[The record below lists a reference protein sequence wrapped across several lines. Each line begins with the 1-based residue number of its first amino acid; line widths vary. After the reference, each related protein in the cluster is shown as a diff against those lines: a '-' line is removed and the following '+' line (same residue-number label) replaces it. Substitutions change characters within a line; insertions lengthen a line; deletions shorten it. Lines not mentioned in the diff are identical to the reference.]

1 MNTLEVISKIL
12 NLNLDIEELKFVELK
27 SSEIV
32 QDNKT
37 INDSAQNQINSALEI
52 RKKHNFPFWD
62 CICSTFINNKS
73 YSKNLL
79 RQVLHHNY
87 NKDVISIHR
96 SLFSEV
102 DQHLSSHKNYA
113 ILSRVICKNKK
124 IYHIPFIDFHCMSN
138 SNNISLA
145 EDIVNILR
153 IGSGYLLDSG
163 ESFHFI
169 GSRLIE
175 KNEFEPYLGKLLM
188 YTPIIDKSWI
198 AHQLIE
204 KSCALRIS
212 YKNGVLP
219 EVIKTII
226 V

>member
-1 MNTLEVISKIL
+1 MNTLGVISKIL
-12 NLNLDIEELKFVELK
+12 DLNLDIEELNVVELK
-27 SSEIV
+27 SSEMV
-32 QDNKT
+32 QDNKI
-37 INDSAQNQINSALEI
+37 INDSVQNQINSALEI
-52 RKKHNFPFWD
+52 RNKHSFSFWD

-102 DQHLSSHKNYA
+102 DQHLANHKNYA
-113 ILSRVICKNKK
+113 ILSKVICKNKR
-124 IYHIPFIDFHCMSN
+124 IFHIPLIDFHCMSN
-138 SNNISLA
+138 RNNILLA
-145 EDIVNILR
+145 EDIVNFLQ

-169 GSRLIE
+169 GSRLID
-175 KNEFEPYLGKLLM
+175 KNEFKPYLGKLLM

-219 EVIKTII
+219 EVIKPII

>member
-32 QDNKT
+32 QDNKI

-52 RKKHNFPFWD
+52 RNKHNFPFWD

-113 ILSRVICKNKK
+113 ILSRVILAVQVTLQF
-124 IYHIPFIDFHCMSN
+124 IFLMIQIQQHILAVAQQTL
-138 SNNISLA
+138 SL
-145 EDIVNILR
+145 
-153 IGSGYLLDSG
+153 
-163 ESFHFI
+163 
-169 GSRLIE
+169 
-175 KNEFEPYLGKLLM
+175 
-188 YTPIIDKSWI
+188 
-198 AHQLIE
+198 
-204 KSCALRIS
+204 
-212 YKNGVLP
+212 
-219 EVIKTII
+219 
-226 V
+226 